1 MPGKKESDFQRSR
14 PYNAKPAVWA
24 QILKNAFNIPTN
36 AVLSISQQPNTLSN
50 THQAQCSND
59 FWMPGKKE
67 SDFQRSRPYNAKPA
81 VWAQILKNAF
91 NIPTNAVLSICQQ
104 PNILSNTN
112 LVQCIKSFQRAAE
125 KASEFQCTPAL
136 KHHKSLPRHP
146 TDMNVKFPDRILSP
160 LQSQIIIEGS
170 QITP

>member
-36 AVLSISQQPNTLSN
+36 AVLSFSQQPNTLSN

-67 SDFQRSRPYNAKPA
+67 SDLGRHMLNMAKPVA
-81 VWAQILKNAF
+81 GAQIWRNGFKDR
-91 NIPTNAVLSICQQ
+91 
-104 PNILSNTN
+104 
-112 LVQCIKSFQRAAE
+112 KS
-125 KASEFQCTPAL
+125 
-136 KHHKSLPRHP
+136 
-146 TDMNVKFPDRILSP
+146 VV
-160 LQSQIIIEGS
+160 
-170 QITP
+170 